1 MQYTKQGTLVIGDNI
16 VIRTPNN
23 KTYYSKLIMLNN
35 LAAYI
40 IEIKKYDAIQN
51 ITILLAKLNLS
62 AGDTVLDTTAYQLNK
77 EDRLIVN
84 SSVAGTTYMLN
95 FSE

>member
-1 MQYTKQGTLVIGDNI
+1 MQYTKQGTLVIGDNTI
-16 VIRTPNN
+16 IKTPNN

-35 LAAYI
+35 VAAYI

-51 ITILLAKLNLS
+51 ATILLAKLNLD

-77 EDRLIVN
+77 EDKLIIN
-84 SSVAGTTYMLN
+84 SSIVGTTYMLN

>member
-1 MQYTKQGTLVIGDNI
+1 MTYTKQGTLTTGDNI
-16 VIRTPNN
+16 IIRTPNN